1 MSKMFDTK
9 EATMSYEEKVTW
21 VNAAIT
27 VLAVGW
33 YVWTVGGRLGQLPVT
48 EIAYQRPLLVAV
60 GAMIVLTIVGA
71 IAMAVATAIRAEVTG
86 QGSVDDIDRKDE
98 RDAHIEA
105 RGDRVAFYVSSAL
118 MVGVL
123 AMAMLEWP
131 HFWIAN
137 GVFAAFVAGGLAST
151 GVKLAAYR
159 RGF

>member
-1 MSKMFDTK
+1 MPF
-9 EATMSYEEKVTW
+9 EEKVTW
-21 VNAAIT
+21 VNAVVT
-27 VLAVGW
+27 VLAVAW
-33 YVWTVGGRLGQLPVT
+33 YAWTVGGRLGELPVA
-48 EIAYQRPLLVAV
+48 EIAYQGPLLLAA
-60 GAMIVLTIVGA
+60 GAMIVLTVAGTIAVA
-71 IAMAVATAIRAEVTG
+71 IATAIRAEVTG

-105 RGDRVAFYVSSAL
+105 RGDRFAFYVSSAL
-118 MVGVL
+118 VVGVL

-137 GVFAAFVAGGLAST
+137 GVFAALVAGGLVSS

>member
-1 MSKMFDTK
+1 MLDTE
-9 EATMSYEEKVTW
+9 EATMSFEEKITW
-21 VNAAIT
+21 VNGVVT
-27 VLAVGW
+27 VLAASW
-33 YVWTVGGRLGQLPVT
+33 YAWTVGGRLGQLPVT

-60 GAMIVLTIVGA
+60 GAMIVLTIVGT
-71 IAMAVATAIRAEVTG
+71 IAMAIGTAIRAEITG
-86 QGSVDDIDRKDE
+86 EGSVDDIDRKDE

-123 AMAMLEWP
+123 ALAMLERP

-137 GVFAAFVAGGLAST
+137 AVFASFVAGGLVST

>member
-1 MSKMFDTK
+1 MLDTE
-9 EATMSYEEKVTW
+9 EATMSFEEKVTW
-21 VNAAIT
+21 VSGVVT
-27 VLAVGW
+27 VLAAGW
-33 YVWTVGGRLGQLPVT
+33 YAWTVGGRLGQLPVA

-60 GAMIVLTIVGA
+60 GAMIVLTIVGT
-71 IAMAVATAIRAEVTG
+71 IAMAIGTAIRAEVTG
-86 QGSVDDIDRKDE
+86 EGSVDDVGRKDE

-105 RGDRVAFYVSSAL
+105 RGDRVAFYVSSVL

-123 AMAMLEWP
+123 AMAMLESA

-137 GVFAAFVAGGLAST
+137 GVFAAFVAGSLVSS